1 MLSTALNHHT
11 VVFWIHITPL
21 WNWWRS
27 TLYFFSQTLRVS
39 FDLLT
44 VLVNETRSS
53 TYFLSSY
60 CNWDIYIIIITCDFM
75 HSYMLYLLYIVY
87 YIFCTHMV
95 LCVDFCRPPRHP
107 NKYQIKRIV
116 GLAGDIIQY
125 VKIILIQRKKGW
137 EAWTFSSLFL
147 LGWGRVIF

>member
-1 MLSTALNHHT
+1 
-11 VVFWIHITPL
+11 
-21 WNWWRS
+21 
-27 TLYFFSQTLRVS
+27 
-39 FDLLT
+39 
-44 VLVNETRSS
+44 
-53 TYFLSSY
+53 
-60 CNWDIYIIIITCDFM
+60 M

-125 VKIILIQRKKGW
+125 VKIILIQRKKG
-137 EAWTFSSLFL
+137 
-147 LGWGRVIF
+147 